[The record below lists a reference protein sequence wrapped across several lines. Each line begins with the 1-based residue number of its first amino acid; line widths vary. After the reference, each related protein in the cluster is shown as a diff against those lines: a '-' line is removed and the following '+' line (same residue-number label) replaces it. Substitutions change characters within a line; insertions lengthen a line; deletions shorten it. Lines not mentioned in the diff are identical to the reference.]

1 MFHSMR
7 SKMILMMLAVTASL
21 TVVITMIFY
30 GRSADQIE
38 ENYVENL
45 YARIRQMG
53 EALDESLGEIYFLTV
68 QASCDEDILAKT
80 KDYLASKEEERL
92 AEIAQLLRMYSKR
105 NVDVGSIYLMLPQ
118 EKIAE
123 TTLTP
128 QLIEDP
134 LRESGHLLVF
144 SSPVEDSDGRICAYI
159 MSNLTERSLY
169 YNYLD
174 GLEDGKTS
182 KAMLLDGTGR
192 IVSAKELYEVGQNHE
207 AKQENGEKPENEQ
220 EMISVQ
226 YQMDF
231 FGYSF
236 WMEREKRSAV

>member
-80 KDYLASKEEERL
+80 KDYLASREEERL

-207 AKQENGEKPENEQ
+207 AG
-220 EMISVQ
+220 
-226 YQMDF
+226 
-231 FGYSF
+231 
-236 WMEREKRSAV
+236 KR